1 VAVYSKFRERP
12 GLLPL
17 RAYIFFIFGRYNLD
31 ANLFSGARVVEI
43 EYFVV
48 PDGATWKV
56 RIDNQDSTPYDTLQ
70 EAIKAAM
77 DAARGARKC
86 GFSTNVLVLQAQGG
100 WASVEGRAA
109 VAEHQS
115 DAKAFA
121 WT

>member
-1 VAVYSKFRERP
+1 LA
-12 GLLPL
+12 
-17 RAYIFFIFGRYNLD
+17 RYNLD
-31 ANLFSGARVVEI
+31 AHFFSGARVVEI

-56 RIDNQDSTPYDTLQ
+56 RIDNHDSTPYDTLQ